1 LREAVGVVVWDVA
14 DLEDMVVSGQIER
27 ERGIG
32 SYYYV
37 WTDLA
42 PGPFLA
48 FT

>member
-1 LREAVGVVVWDVA
+1 MREAVGVVVWDVA
-14 DLEDMVVSGQIER
+14 DLEDMVVSRRIGR
-27 ERGIG
+27 EWGIG
-32 SYYYV
+32 SYHYV